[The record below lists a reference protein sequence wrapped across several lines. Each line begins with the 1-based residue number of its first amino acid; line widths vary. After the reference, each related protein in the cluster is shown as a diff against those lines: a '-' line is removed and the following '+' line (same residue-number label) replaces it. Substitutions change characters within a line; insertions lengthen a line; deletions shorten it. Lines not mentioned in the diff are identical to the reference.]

1 MASLPL
7 APPKTVHI
15 GGSNFSYDIRGG
27 KYHYYASFDAIG
39 DHDENDCVERNRMIG
54 RLARHGD
61 GVRISDLSRAFGI
74 SRWSV
79 MRYRDKYRDGGP
91 DAIGRIR
98 KPRGPARAEF
108 ARKAEAERLLAE
120 GMSVVRVAE
129 KMGVHFTTLYQNLRK
144 GRIEAPARGPSRADA
159 PKAGG
164 AFDRT
169 ARDLRDR
176 LARMGRGAWNVKQRL
191 RASRKEIQENPPDF
205 KAANLAVHGAGVLA
219 ALPWLLREGLLSRS
233 DEFLSLPKGYFGV
246 RFMLTFNAFFLL
258 RRLTPAQALRGQ
270 PPGEWGPIMGD
281 DRAPCDKTYHL
292 KMDALS
298 ENPERVEAWARSLME
313 DWAADIPDEDVIV
326 MADTHFYSYFGDN
339 AHLPKNWVSS
349 ENACLPSTAVIFA
362 NYLGSMPLSCIY
374 KKLNRGLGHA
384 LEHDMVPEMRRSGL
398 IGPDAPN
405 LLDAWAEAEAAWK
418 IAREAEKAAKKILAK
433 GGDAKDAMA
442 GKTAAQAALATAV
455 EKAGAAAAR
464 VAPAMTLVFDREAW
478 SPALF
483 RRLSAQGVAVITW
496 HKGFAGEGWP
506 EEEFVRIDV
515 PSYGPFG
522 IERES
527 GYRIAERTI
536 LLTMGSGKN
545 AKVIWVRQIRR
556 LMPDGRQVAFVT
568 NNFSVPLKRVA
579 GAMFSRW
586 SQENFFKYM
595 KREFGLGK
603 MSSYDFV
610 DLDPDTRI
618 VNPRWREADKK
629 YDRLRKKLGRRR
641 NRAADL
647 EKSIADGKGGNVAR
661 KLELVEEEID
671 ELAREV
677 EAAKIRRK
685 ELPRHILAGELPE
698 EEKLQAIVAK
708 RNLLLDLIRMICFRA
723 ETRMTV
729 PFMKRGIGHRPRV
742 KLRELF
748 QADADI
754 IPDHE
759 NGILRVRVLGG
770 ADNAADASLAPLFE
784 ELNRTETIYPGTNL
798 RLVYEQ
804 PK

>member
-1 MASLPL
+1 MSGLPL
-7 APPKTVHI
+7 LPKKTIHI

-27 KYHYYASFDAIG
+27 RYHYYASFDEIG
-39 DHDENDCVERNRMIG
+39 DHDENDIVERNRMIA
-54 RLARHGD
+54 RLASHDD

-79 MRYRDKYRDGGP
+79 MRYRDKYLDGGP
-91 DAIGRIR
+91 DAVGRVPP
-98 KPRGPARAEF
+98 PRGPARKRLAY
-108 ARKAEAERLLAE
+108 KADAERLLSE

-129 KMGVHFTTLYQNLRK
+129 KLGVHFTTLYKNMRK
-144 GRIEAPARGPSRADA
+144 GWIEAPAGSNASGPRVATDRSWRGR
-159 PKAGG
+159 
-164 AFDRT
+164 
-169 ARDLRDR
+169 RDR
-176 LARMGRGAWNVKQRL
+176 LAKMGRAAWNVKDRVL
-191 RASRKEIQENPPDF
+191 ASRKQIQEHEPEF
-205 KAANLAVHGAGVLA
+205 KRANLAVQGGGVLT
-219 ALPWLLREGLLSRS
+219 ALPLLLREGLLARS
-233 DEFLSLPKGYFGV
+233 GEFLSLPKGYYGV

-298 ENPERVEAWARSLME
+298 ENQENVEAWARSLVE
-313 DWAADIPDEDVIV
+313 AWSAEIPDEDVIV
-326 MADTHFYSYFGDN
+326 LADTHFFSYFGDN
-339 AHLPKNWVSS
+339 ARLPKNWMSS
-349 ENACLPSTAVIFA
+349 ENACLPSTAVLYV
-362 NYLGSMPLSCIY
+362 NCLGAMPLACIY
-374 KKLNRGLGHA
+374 KKLNPGLGRG
-384 LEHDMVPEMRRSGL
+384 LEHDVVPELRTSGL

-405 LLDAWAEAEAAWK
+405 LLDGWAGAEAAWK
-418 IAREAEKAAKKILAK
+418 IVREEEKAEKRILAK
-433 GGDAKDAMA
+433 GGDAKEAA
-442 GKTAAQAALATAV
+442 ARKIAAQAALATAV
-455 EKAGAAAAR
+455 GKAERAAAR
-464 VAPAMTLVFDREAW
+464 VAPALTLVFDREAW

-496 HKGFAGEGWP
+496 HKGFAGEDWP
-506 EEEFVRIDV
+506 EEEFARIDV
-515 PSYGPFG
+515 PNYGPFG
-522 IERES
+522 IEGET

-545 AKVIWVRQIRR
+545 AEAIWVRQVRR
-556 LMPDGRQVAFVT
+556 LMPDGRQVAFVA
-568 NNFSVPLKRVA
+568 NNFTVPLERVA

-595 KREFGLGK
+595 KQEFGLGK
-603 MSSYDFV
+603 LSSYDFV
-610 DLDPDTRI
+610 DLDPDARI

-629 YDRLRKKLGRRR
+629 HDRLRKKLGRRLVK
-641 NRAADL
+641 AADL
-647 EKSIADGKGGNVAR
+647 EKSVAKGKGANVAR

-671 ELAREV
+671 DLKKQV
-677 EAAKIRRK
+677 EAAKADRK
-685 ELPRHILAGELPE
+685 AVPRHILAGELPE
-698 EEKLQAIVAK
+698 DEKLQAIVSN

-723 ETRMTV
+723 ETGMTA
-729 PFMKRGIGHRPRV
+729 PFMKRGVGHRPRV

-759 NGILRVRVLGG
+759 RGILRVRLLGG

-784 ELNRTETIYPGTNL
+784 ELNRTETFYPGTNL
-798 RLVYEQ
+798 RLVYEL